1 MYIVHT
7 HTHTHTHTHRQFYHC
22 QSCGV
27 DMTKHQ
33 RHIIHGDSAISIS
46 MQELEADLPG
56 GDGVIS
62 TWLTC
67 RHCSQVSPTH
77 WSSIGALEL
86 GSREMNGLGLS
97 SDSSSST
104 IQGFIL
110 FNYTGVH
117 TGFRVWGGGGGEL
130 QSLALTWRVCFSTP
144 ALAPQKR
151 FAK

>member
-1 MYIVHT
+1 MYFFFKGGVTQCAHILHVHCT

-104 IQGFIL
+104 IQGFIQGL
-110 FNYTGVH
+110 EF
-117 TGFRVWGGGGGEL
+117 GGGG
-130 QSLALTWRVCFSTP
+130 TP
-144 ALAPQKR
+144 KFGIDMEGVL
-151 FAK
+151 